1 MKVHFLNVRATHH
14 SPHSGYDRFMDYIAH
29 TPLPASRQWE
39 RMPEDERKR
48 AYDQAKAQISWYNPP
63 DLEMETNVN
72 ALNPWFRRHVC
83 HFLYGEN
90 SIFHIKRP
98 LNPRKKI
105 FVSFHQPPDAHQQYI
120 RTREPLKAI
129 DGIVVVGTN
138 QIPFF
143 EQYVDRAKI
152 HFVPHG
158 VDTDFFRPDNS
169 VSKDPN
175 KILFVGNW
183 LRDFE
188 TLVKTAKIL
197 AEKAPHILIDVVTLE
212 RNKSLFDSC
221 TNIAFHSGI
230 PENDLL
236 RKYQEASLLLVPMK
250 DCTANN
256 SILEGMACGLPII
269 TTDVGGIGDY
279 VNSKCAILCSPM
291 DAEALSTA
299 TITILSSKEQLSR
312 MGKCSRERSLEF
324 AWPLIAERLM
334 NAYRTTFNSL

>member
-14 SPHSGYDRFMDYIAH
+14 SPHSGYDRFMDYIPH
-29 TPLPASRQWE
+29 TPLPSSRQWD

-72 ALNPWFRRHVC
+72 ALNPWFQRHVS

-90 SIFHIKRP
+90 SIFHIKK
-98 LNPRKKI
+98 LQNPRKKI
-105 FVSFHQPPDAHQQYI
+105 FVSFHQPPEAHQQYI

-169 VSKDPN
+169 VPKDPN

-212 RNKSLFDSC
+212 RNKSLFDGC

-230 PENDLL
+230 PEDDLL

-256 SILEGMACGLPII
+256 SILEGMACGLPIV
-269 TTDVGGIGDY
+269 TTDIGGIKDY
-279 VNSKCAILCSPM
+279 VDSECAMLCEPG
-291 DAEALSTA
+291 DAEGMAKEVYALVQA
-299 TITILSSKEQLSR
+299 DAQKKRMGVLSR
-312 MGKCSRERSLEF
+312 KRAMLFRWNVVSKALQC
-324 AWPLIAERLM
+324 
-334 NAYRTTFNSL
+334 AYEKSFDV